1 VGLASLGVRGTV
13 QARPDRVEARGA
25 RVGPSG
31 TRCAGIAPLG
41 GRATNLE
48 KIDHSGFGTFLS
60 FVDPSDP
67 EAPTTVHGKSFP
79 YQTLPKTS
87 KAMLR
92 TVALPDSGS
101 VSYVNPVVAGAV
113 PAGESGQATTG
124 SKIRPSS
131 SSVAGMAESAGRG
144 LLQFPRSM
152 SNALLVSAADS
163 ASGHPLAVMG
173 PQVSYF
179 SPEILMEEDIRG
191 PGIDAEGASFPG
203 VNLYVQLGHGPGYAW
218 SATSAGQNII
228 DTFAAPLCNPSGGTV
243 SMDSDYYLL
252 GGQCVQMET
261 LTRPTCTSST
271 PRSGSRSSTSRPICA
286 TRRTS

>member
-1 VGLASLGVRGTV
+1 M
-13 QARPDRVEARGA
+13 
-25 RVGPSG
+25 
-31 TRCAGIAPLG
+31 
-41 GRATNLE
+41 
-48 KIDHSGFGTFLS
+48 LS
-60 FVDPSDP
+60 
-67 EAPTTVHGKSFP
+67 
-79 YQTLPKTS
+79 
-87 KAMLR
+87 

-179 SPEILMEEDIRG
+179 SPEILMEEDIHG

-218 SATSAGQNII
+218 SATSAGQNSI

-261 LTRPTCTSST
+261 LTRTESWQPNLGDST
-271 PRSGSRSSTSRPICA
+271 PAGSVTLQTKGTAYGIVIARARVNGRPAGYTNLRSTHMHELDSALGFEKFNEPADMRNPQDFMNA
-286 TRRTS
+286 AYDVE